1 MADEAR
7 ANQALTDE
15 PMPDE
20 PMPDEPMPDEPVT
33 DEQTVDVDAVIEAEA
48 TEDAETFDEPQ
59 AGEVASAE
67 VDTVDQGEAEVTEA
81 VEEAIDA
88 ADTESLEEGLSGT
101 PAADTA
107 AEEAAIEAEDTA
119 TEAEEGATDADE
131 AAVEADEAAVEVD
144 EAAVEAEE
152 APGAA
157 AEASSEPVR
166 SSEAQQAARL
176 SREAPLPAESA
187 AGSTKQ
193 WYVIHT
199 YSGYENKVKANLEHR
214 IESMGV
220 EDQIFQVLVP
230 MEEEIEIKNG
240 QRQTVNKKVFPGY
253 VLVEMAMSDESWYVV
268 RNTPGVTSFVG
279 SGNRPTPLVE
289 GEVKKI
295 LKQMG
300 VEAPKFKLQF
310 TKGQSVRVKD
320 GPFAEFIGTV
330 DEVNPEK
337 NKVKVLVSIFGR
349 ETPVELDFLQID
361 KL

>member
-1 MADEAR
+1 MSDEVRTQTEVAEPMDDEPRQATEVEVAEPEPMEDEQPAAADEQALAR
-7 ANQALTDE
+7 AALQADE
-15 PMPDE
+15 P
-20 PMPDEPMPDEPVT
+20 
-33 DEQTVDVDAVIEAEA
+33 AEA
-48 TEDAETFDEPQ
+48 AAT
-59 AGEVASAE
+59 
-67 VDTVDQGEAEVTEA
+67 
-81 VEEAIDA
+81 A
-88 ADTESLEEGLSGT
+88 ADPEPAAT
-101 PAADTA
+101 PAPRAR
-107 AEEAAIEAEDTA
+107 E
-119 TEAEEGATDADE
+119 
-131 AAVEADEAAVEVD
+131 
-144 EAAVEAEE
+144 
-152 APGAA
+152 
-157 AEASSEPVR
+157 
-166 SSEAQQAARL
+166 SEAQQAARL
-176 SREAPLPAESA
+176 SREAPRVGELTDDERTRKS
-187 AGSTKQ
+187 

-253 VLVEMAMSDESWYVV
+253 VLVEMVMSDDSWYVV

-279 SGNRPTPLVE
+279 SGNRPTPLDE

-300 VEAPKFKLQF
+300 VETPKFKVQF
-310 TKGQSVRVKD
+310 TKGQSVRVND

-349 ETPVELDFLQID
+349 ETPVELDFLQIE

>member
-1 MADEAR
+1 MNEEERFGASMTDER
-7 ANQALTDE
+7 TDDE
-15 PMPDE
+15 PM
-20 PMPDEPMPDEPVT
+20 T
-33 DEQTVDVDAVIEAEA
+33 DETMTDDAMTGARAEDVDAVIEAE
-48 TEDAETFDEPQ
+48 ELGDGGDLDEPQ
-59 AGEVASAE
+59 ASEVASAE
-67 VDTVDQGEAEVTEA
+67 GDTIAEGEDETAEA
-81 VEEAIDA
+81 VADAIDA
-88 ADTESLEEGLSGT
+88 ADTESLEAGESGT
-101 PAADTA
+101 
-107 AEEAAIEAEDTA
+107 
-119 TEAEEGATDADE
+119 TEAD
-131 AAVEADEAAVEVD
+131 
-144 EAAVEAEE
+144 
-152 APGAA
+152 AA
-157 AEASSEPVR
+157 AEAAASDAEDSTTEIDEGTAEADGETAREPAH
-166 SSEAQQAARL
+166 SAEARQAARL
-176 SREAPLPAESA
+176 SREAPLPVADESSSA
-187 AGSTKQ
+187 KQ

-289 GEVKKI
+289 AEVKKI

>member
-1 MADEAR
+1 M
-7 ANQALTDE
+7 TDE
-15 PMPDE
+15 TRRDATMTEE
-20 PMPDEPMPDEPVT
+20 PMSEEPTT
-33 DEQTVDVDAVIEAEA
+33 DLDDVIEAEA
-48 TEDAETFDEPQ
+48 TEDTGDFDEPQ

-67 VDTVDQGEAEVTEA
+67 VDTIDQGEDEVAEA
-81 VEEAIDA
+81 VQEAIDA
-88 ADTESLEEGLSGT
+88 ADTESLAEGLSGS
-101 PAADTA
+101 AEADTA
-107 AEEAAIEAEDTA
+107 AEEAALD
-119 TEAEEGATDADE
+119 AEES
-131 AAVEADEAAVEVD
+131 
-144 EAAVEAEE
+144 
-152 APGAA
+152 A
-157 AEASSEPVR
+157 AEADDTSGADDTSAAETKASAPTHNV
-166 SSEAQQAARL
+166 EAQQAARL
-176 SREAPLPAESA
+176 SREAPLPAEVT
-187 AGSTKQ
+187 AGSAKQ

-289 GEVKKI
+289 AEVKKI

>member
-1 MADEAR
+1 MSDEQRQTAR
-7 ANQALTDE
+7 TTEVAEPIEDEQRQTAQTEVAQPE
-15 PMPDE
+15 PM
-20 PMPDEPMPDEPVT
+20 
-33 DEQTVDVDAVIEAEA
+33 EAE
-48 TEDAETFDEPQ
+48 Q
-59 AGEVASAE
+59 GVASTEPAE
-67 VDTVDQGEAEVTEA
+67 V
-81 VEEAIDA
+81 
-88 ADTESLEEGLSGT
+88 
-101 PAADTA
+101 
-107 AEEAAIEAEDTA
+107 
-119 TEAEEGATDADE
+119 
-131 AAVEADEAAVEVD
+131 
-144 EAAVEAEE
+144 
-152 APGAA
+152 
-157 AEASSEPVR
+157 AEASEPEPAPAAEPR
-166 SSEAQQAARL
+166 ARESEAQQAARL
-176 SREAPLPAESA
+176 SREAPRVGELTADERTRKS
-187 AGSTKQ
+187 

-253 VLVEMAMSDESWYVV
+253 VLVEMVMTDESWYVV

-279 SGNRPTPLVE
+279 SGNRPTPLHE
-289 GEVKKI
+289 SEVKKI

-330 DEVNPEK
+330 DEVNPER

>member
-1 MADEAR
+1 MAFADTSPR
-7 ANQALTDE
+7 AWSELKKVAWPTR
-15 PMPDE
+15 
-20 PMPDEPMPDEPVT
+20 
-33 DEQTVDVDAVIEAEA
+33 QTVVRLTLIVLAVSIAVGA
-48 TEDAETFDEPQ
+48 YIAVLDLLLHTALDQVRASEPTSMTDRDRGAQ
-59 AGEVASAE
+59 R
-67 VDTVDQGEAEVTEA
+67 
-81 VEEAIDA
+81 
-88 ADTESLEEGLSGT
+88 GT
-101 PAADTA
+101 PGGAPVARGPAA
-107 AEEAAIEAEDTA
+107 
-119 TEAEEGATDADE
+119 GR
-131 AAVEADEAAVEVD
+131 AV
-144 EAAVEAEE
+144 
-152 APGAA
+152 
-157 AEASSEPVR
+157 R
-166 SSEAQQAARL
+166 HR
-176 SREAPLPAESA
+176 AES
-187 AGSTKQ
+187 KQ

-253 VLVEMAMSDESWYVV
+253 VLVEMVMTDESWYVV

-279 SGNRPTPLVE
+279 SGNRPMPLME
-289 GEVKKI
+289 SEVKKI

-300 VEAPKFKLQF
+300 VEAPKFKVQF

-330 DEVNPEK
+330 DEVNPER

>member
-1 MADEAR
+1 MTDETRRDATLTDDPPTDEAT
-7 ANQALTDE
+7 A
-15 PMPDE
+15 
-20 PMPDEPMPDEPVT
+20 
-33 DEQTVDVDAVIEAEA
+33 DVDAVIEAEA
-48 TEDAETFDEPQ
+48 TEDAGDFDEPQ
-59 AGEVASAE
+59 AGEVVSAD
-67 VDTVDQGEAEVTEA
+67 VDTIDEGEDEVAQAVD
-81 VEEAIDA
+81 EAIDA
-88 ADTESLEEGLSGT
+88 ADTESLEAGLSGT
-101 PAADTA
+101 AEADIA
-107 AEEAAIEAEDTA
+107 AEEAAD
-119 TEAEEGATDADE
+119 EAEESQTDTDETESAEPVAE
-131 AAVEADEAAVEVD
+131 AA
-144 EAAVEAEE
+144 
-152 APGAA
+152 
-157 AEASSEPVR
+157 EPRHNV
-166 SSEAQQAARL
+166 EAQQAARL
-176 SREAPLPAESA
+176 SREAPLPVEL
-187 AGSTKQ
+187 AGSAKQ

-240 QRQTVNKKVFPGY
+240 QRMTVNKKVFPGY

-289 GEVKKI
+289 AEVKKI

>member
-1 MADEAR
+1 MAE
-7 ANQALTDE
+7 E
-15 PMPDE
+15 P
-20 PMPDEPMPDEPVT
+20 T
-33 DEQTVDVDAVIEAEA
+33 TDVDAVIEAEA
-48 TEDAETFDEPQ
+48 TEDTGDLDEPQ
-59 AGEVASAE
+59 AGEVASAD
-67 VDTVDQGEAEVTEA
+67 VDTIDEGEDEVAEA

-101 PAADTA
+101 AEADTA
-107 AEEAAIEAEDTA
+107 AEEAVL
-119 TEAEEGATDADE
+119 EAEESQA
-131 AAVEADEAAVEVD
+131 EADDTPTAKTKT
-144 EAAVEAEE
+144 
-152 APGAA
+152 
-157 AEASSEPVR
+157 SEPTHNV
-166 SSEAQQAARL
+166 EAQQAARL
-176 SREAPLPAESA
+176 SREAPLPAEA
-187 AGSTKQ
+187 TAGSAKQ

-289 GEVKKI
+289 AEVKKI

>member
-1 MADEAR
+1 MTDEKVMDQVQDDIQKEQVRDEAQADALTADGAEPMAD
-7 ANQALTDE
+7 LDE
-15 PMPDE
+15 
-20 PMPDEPMPDEPVT
+20 
-33 DEQTVDVDAVIEAEA
+33 VIVQEE
-48 TEDAETFDEPQ
+48 TEDTGDFDEPQ
-59 AGEVASAE
+59 ASEVESAE
-67 VDTVDQGEAEVTEA
+67 GDTVAEGEAEEA
-81 VEEAIDA
+81 EEVAEAIDA
-88 ADTESLEEGLSGT
+88 ADTAALEGEAVE
-101 PAADTA
+101 P
-107 AEEAAIEAEDTA
+107 AEEAEAEPAAEPEVEPVPDDEPVP
-119 TEAEEGATDADE
+119 EAEPASASQAT
-131 AAVEADEAAVEVD
+131 
-144 EAAVEAEE
+144 
-152 APGAA
+152 
-157 AEASSEPVR
+157 EPVR
-166 SSEAQQAARL
+166 SVEAQQAARL
-176 SREAPLPAESA
+176 SREAPLPAGEVDRSA
-187 AGSTKQ
+187 KQ

-253 VLVEMAMSDESWYVV
+253 VLVEMSMTDESWYVV

-289 GEVKKI
+289 NEVKKI

>member
-1 MADEAR
+1 VSQPRQVRDEA
-7 ANQALTDE
+7 
-15 PMPDE
+15 
-20 PMPDEPMPDEPVT
+20 
-33 DEQTVDVDAVIEAEA
+33 
-48 TEDAETFDEPQ
+48 
-59 AGEVASAE
+59 
-67 VDTVDQGEAEVTEA
+67 
-81 VEEAIDA
+81 
-88 ADTESLEEGLSGT
+88 
-101 PAADTA
+101 
-107 AEEAAIEAEDTA
+107 TA
-119 TEAEEGATDADE
+119 TEEAPVDEETRVNDE
-131 AAVEADEAAVEVD
+131 AAVQ
-144 EAAVEAEE
+144 E
-152 APGAA
+152 APAT
-157 AEASSEPVR
+157 EAPAKGKTAS
-166 SSEAQQAARL
+166 SSEARQAARL
-176 SREAPLPAESA
+176 SREAPQLDDAYAEERK
-187 AGSTKQ
+187 TKQ

-279 SGNRPTPLVE
+279 SGNRPTPLMDH
-289 GEVKKI
+289 EVKSI

-300 VEAPKFKLQF
+300 VETPKFKVQF
-310 TKGQSVRVKD
+310 TKGQSVRVND

-330 DEVNPEK
+330 DEVNPER

-349 ETPVELDFLQID
+349 ETPVELDFLQIE

>member
-1 MADEAR
+1 M
-7 ANQALTDE
+7 TDE
-15 PMPDE
+15 TRDRTLTEEPTTDVAE
-20 PMPDEPMPDEPVT
+20 PMTLDGPETLGATT
-33 DEQTVDVDAVIEAEA
+33 DAAETDAAETGDTDVDDVIAEEA
-48 TEDAETFDEPQ
+48 TEDTGDFDEPQ
-59 AGEVASAE
+59 ASEVESAE
-67 VDTVDQGEAEVTEA
+67 GDTILEAEAEA
-81 VEEAIDA
+81 QEEAAEA
-88 ADTESLEEGLSGT
+88 AD
-101 PAADTA
+101 AADTA
-107 AEEAAIEAEDTA
+107 AL
-119 TEAEEGATDADE
+119 EGE
-131 AAVEADEAAVEVD
+131 P
-144 EAAVEAEE
+144 
-152 APGAA
+152 APT
-157 AEASSEPVR
+157 PVR

-176 SREAPLPAESA
+176 SREAPLPAAEADRSA
-187 AGSTKQ
+187 KQ

-240 QRQTVNKKVFPGY
+240 QRMTVNKKVFPGY
-253 VLVEMAMSDESWYVV
+253 VLVEMSMTDESWYVV

-289 GEVKKI
+289 NEVKKI

>member
-1 MADEAR
+1 MSDER
-7 ANQALTDE
+7 TQTTVQLDDE
-15 PMPDE
+15 PIA
-20 PMPDEPMPDEPVT
+20 
-33 DEQTVDVDAVIEAEA
+33 QDVDLDEVIDAEA
-48 TEDAETFDEPQ
+48 SEDSEDLDEPQ
-59 AGEVASAE
+59 AGEVE
-67 VDTVDQGEAEVTEA
+67 ELEGDTVEEGAEEVEEA
-81 VEEAIDA
+81 VEEAIDES
-88 ADTESLEEGLSGT
+88 DTTSLEEGISGT
-101 PAADTA
+101 AEADAA
-107 AEEAAIEAEDTA
+107 AEEAAAD
-119 TEAEEGATDADE
+119 AEESASEPDE
-131 AAVEADEAAVEVD
+131 SE
-144 EAAVEAEE
+144 
-152 APGAA
+152 P
-157 AEASSEPVR
+157 AEASAVDQDSADAGATERKPSR
-166 SSEAQQAARL
+166 SDEAQQAARL
-176 SREAPLPAESA
+176 SREAPLPAVEEGSA
-187 AGSTKQ
+187 KQ

-289 GEVKKI
+289 AEVKKI

>member
-1 MADEAR
+1 MESA
-7 ANQALTDE
+7 
-15 PMPDE
+15 
-20 PMPDEPMPDEPVT
+20 
-33 DEQTVDVDAVIEAEA
+33 EAE
-48 TEDAETFDEPQ
+48 
-59 AGEVASAE
+59 
-67 VDTVDQGEAEVTEA
+67 
-81 VEEAIDA
+81 
-88 ADTESLEEGLSGT
+88 
-101 PAADTA
+101 PA
-107 AEEAAIEAEDTA
+107 
-119 TEAEEGATDADE
+119 EAEEPRPPEPSREPAHSARPSRPPACRERQPLPD
-131 AAVEADEAAVEVD
+131 
-144 EAAVEAEE
+144 
-152 APGAA
+152 
-157 AEASSEPVR
+157 ASS
-166 SSEAQQAARL
+166 AA
-176 SREAPLPAESA
+176 
-187 AGSTKQ
+187 KQ

-240 QRQTVNKKVFPGY
+240 QRMTVNKKVFPGY

-289 GEVKKI
+289 AEVKKI

>member
-1 MADEAR
+1 VSNERR
-7 ANQALTDE
+7 ATDVAEPMDDE
-15 PMPDE
+15 PMEPQVDMAEHE
-20 PMPDEPMPDEPVT
+20 PMEVEEAADT
-33 DEQTVDVDAVIEAEA
+33 DEQARARA
-48 TEDAETFDEPQ
+48 AL
-59 AGEVASAE
+59 
-67 VDTVDQGEAEVTEA
+67 A
-81 VEEAIDA
+81 VEEPGEPATVESA
-88 ADTESLEEGLSGT
+88 ESTDTE
-101 PAADTA
+101 PVAA
-107 AEEAAIEAEDTA
+107 
-119 TEAEEGATDADE
+119 
-131 AAVEADEAAVEVD
+131 
-144 EAAVEAEE
+144 
-152 APGAA
+152 P
-157 AEASSEPVR
+157 EPR
-166 SSEAQQAARL
+166 ARESEAQQAARL
-176 SREAPLPAESA
+176 SREAPRVGELTDDERNRKS
-187 AGSTKQ
+187 

-253 VLVEMAMSDESWYVV
+253 VLVEMAMSDDSWYVV

-279 SGNRPTPLVE
+279 SGNRPTPLDE

-300 VEAPKFKLQF
+300 VETPKFKVQF
-310 TKGQSVRVKD
+310 TKGQSVRVND

-349 ETPVELDFLQID
+349 ETPVELDFLQIE

>member
-1 MADEAR
+1 VSDERRPGAQTEVADPM
-7 ANQALTDE
+7 TD
-15 PMPDE
+15 
-20 PMPDEPMPDEPVT
+20 
-33 DEQTVDVDAVIEAEA
+33 
-48 TEDAETFDEPQ
+48 DEPQ
-59 AGEVASAE
+59 AAPVEVAE
-67 VDTVDQGEAEVTEA
+67 PEPREEPVEVTPE
-81 VEEAIDA
+81 
-88 ADTESLEEGLSGT
+88 
-101 PAADTA
+101 
-107 AEEAAIEAEDTA
+107 
-119 TEAEEGATDADE
+119 
-131 AAVEADEAAVEVD
+131 
-144 EAAVEAEE
+144 
-152 APGAA
+152 A
-157 AEASSEPVR
+157 AEASEQELARAAFAEPAAAEPEPTEAEADVAETEAETESAEPTPAAQPR
-166 SSEAQQAARL
+166 ARESEAQQAARL
-176 SREAPLPAESA
+176 SREAPRVGELTDDERTRKS
-187 AGSTKQ
+187 

-253 VLVEMAMSDESWYVV
+253 VLVEMVMSDDSWYVV

-279 SGNRPTPLVE
+279 SGNRPTPLDE
-289 GEVKKI
+289 SEVKKI

-300 VEAPKFKLQF
+300 VETPKFKVQF
-310 TKGQSVRVKD
+310 TKGQSVRVND

-349 ETPVELDFLQID
+349 ETPVELDFLQIE

>member
-1 MADEAR
+1 MSDDRQRAAQVEEKDAPLELDEMMTE
-7 ANQALTDE
+7 NETEQE
-15 PMPDE
+15 PM
-20 PMPDEPMPDEPVT
+20 
-33 DEQTVDVDAVIEAEA
+33 EA
-48 TEDAETFDEPQ
+48 
-59 AGEVASAE
+59 S
-67 VDTVDQGEAEVTEA
+67 
-81 VEEAIDA
+81 VEEA
-88 ADTESLEEGLSGT
+88 
-101 PAADTA
+101 A
-107 AEEAAIEAEDTA
+107 AEEASAEAASAEAASAEPDVEES
-119 TEAEEGATDADE
+119 TEAEAAEPEAQREAASSDE
-131 AAVEADEAAVEVD
+131 A
-144 EAAVEAEE
+144 
-152 APGAA
+152 
-157 AEASSEPVR
+157 R
-166 SSEAQQAARL
+166 QAARL
-176 SREAPLPAESA
+176 SREAPLPAADETTSV
-187 AGSTKQ
+187 KQ

-289 GEVKKI
+289 AEVKKI